1 MTDHIVLCSNPYR
14 DTKLQV
20 AQRVQRMLIERGH
33 QAIISPV
40 FKEALT
46 QELPPDLELIPLEE
60 AIKNARL
67 LISFGG
73 DGTIL
78 QVARTAMTMEVPILG
93 VNLGNKGFMADL
105 ERDQVEDLIRAADG
119 HYKLSIR
126 MMLEVTLSRNGQVIY
141 EDAALNDVVISGVV
155 HTIDI
160 CATSNKTTV
169 LQYSG
174 DGIVISTPTGSTA
187 YSLSAGGP
195 IVEPCGENILLTPL
209 NPFALA
215 VRAMVLNPD
224 RLITVV
230 PTKTADRAVLSV
242 DGGGTIALQDHDVL
256 QIRQSKYNTILARV
270 GEKSFF
276 DRVSEKLGERR

>member
-14 DTKLQV
+14 DTRLQA
-20 AQRVQRMLIERGH
+20 AQKVQHMLSEHGH
-33 QAIISPV
+33 QVVISPV

-46 QELPPDLELIPLEE
+46 QELPEDLELVPLEE
-60 AIKNARL
+60 SIMGARL

-78 QVARTAMTMEVPILG
+78 QVARAAMKLEVPILG

-105 ERDQVEDLIRAADG
+105 ERDQLEELILAAEG
-119 HYKLSIR
+119 HYKLSVR
-126 MMLEVTLSRNGQVIY
+126 MMLEIALIRDGEVIY
-141 EDAALNDVVISGVV
+141 EDTALNDVVISGVV
-155 HTIDI
+155 HTIDV

-174 DGIVISTPTGSTA
+174 DGLVISTPTGSTA

-230 PTKTADRAVLSV
+230 PTKTAYRAVLSV
-242 DGGGTIALQDHDVL
+242 DGGNTFPLKDYDILQV
-256 QIRQSKYNTILARV
+256 RQSKYNTILARV

-276 DRVSEKLGERR
+276 DRVSEKLGER